1 MLKNRGKKRAYQHN
15 IRLATL
21 LSFVAGIVNI
31 SGLLSLNILTTNLTG
46 HFAFLS
52 EAFVNNNYKTAFIS
66 VFYVLCFLAG
76 SFISNL
82 TIELVSRKKP
92 SLAYAVPINIEILI
106 IAGVALFI
114 NPKELQHPEY
124 IAAILLFAMGL
135 QNSLVTKVSQSVVR
149 TTHLTGLFTD
159 LGIELSQL
167 FFYKEKR
174 ELQQLKRGVYLKLS
188 IILFFFAGGIV
199 GGLLYKEIALKTLL
213 VACCFLLL
221 ALVYDSILL
230 RYYTIKHKVTTHKH

>member
-1 MLKNRGKKRAYQHN
+1 MLRNRGNKRAYRHN
-15 IRLATL
+15 FRLAAI

-31 SGLLSLNILTTNLTG
+31 CGLLALNTLTTNLTG
-46 HFAFLS
+46 HFAFFS
-52 EAFVNNNYKTAFIS
+52 EAFINNNYKIAVIS
-66 VFYVLCFLAG
+66 IFYVVCFLAG

-82 TIELVSRKKP
+82 TVELVSRKKP
-92 SLAYAVPINIEILI
+92 SLAYAVPIIIEILI

-114 NPKELQHPEY
+114 NPKALQHPEY
-124 IAAILLFAMGL
+124 VAAILLFAMGL

-174 ELQQLKRGVYLKLS
+174 ELQQLKRGIYLKLS
-188 IILFFFAGGIV
+188 IILFFFAGGIA
-199 GGLLYKEIALKTLL
+199 GGLLYKETALKTLL
-213 VACCFLLL
+213 VACCFLIL
-221 ALVYDSILL
+221 ALLYDSLLL
-230 RYYTIKHKVTTHKH
+230 RYYSLKHKITHKP

>member
-1 MLKNRGKKRAYQHN
+1 MLKNRGNKRAYQHN
-15 IRLATL
+15 LRLAAI

-46 HFAFLS
+46 HFAFFS
-52 EAFVNNNYKTAFIS
+52 EAFVNNNYKTALIS

-76 SFISNL
+76 AFISNL
-82 TIELVSRKKP
+82 TIEIVSRRKP
-92 SLAYAVPINIEILI
+92 ALAYVVPINIEILV
-106 IAGVALFI
+106 IASVAVSTDLT
-114 NPKELQHPEY
+114 ELHSPEY

-174 ELQQLKRGVYLKLS
+174 ELTQLSKSIYLKIA
-188 IILFFFAGGIV
+188 IILFFFLGGIL
-199 GGLLYKEIALKTLL
+199 GGFLYKEIALNVLF
-213 VACCFLLL
+213 VACFFLVL
-221 ALVYDSILL
+221 ALLYDSLLL
-230 RYYTIKHKVTTHKH
+230 RYYSLKHKITHKH